1 MNGTGWARLGVT
13 LFGMD
18 PRTLVRAL
26 RLVLILAAVLLAA
39 FPLLVLFDLAN
50 DGTGYGLCP
59 LGVRSCRN
67 PYTAAPELM
76 TALTAGLLLVL
87 GGFRLTTHL
96 SRKFARDAVRPDP
109 RR

>member
-1 MNGTGWARLGVT
+1 
-13 LFGMD
+13 MD
-18 PRTLVRAL
+18 PRIVVRVV
-26 RLVLILAAVLLAA
+26 RLVLILVVTATAA
-39 FPLLVLFDLAN
+39 FPLLVLFDLA
-50 DGTGYGLCP
+50 GGGSGYGLCP

-76 TALTAGLLLVL
+76 TALTVAMLVVL

-96 SRKFARDAVRPDP
+96 ARKLSRQAVPPDS